1 MSQTI
6 NTLAQLQRLRDKS
19 VKDSTVK
26 LAQQKQLGVRYEN
39 NIKALGYLIQKT
51 GAGGLVNPSVEV
63 LKNVAGY
70 KGSLQRVIEWQEQEK
85 TLAKIKENRLQKNL
99 VKAACEEKIVAM
111 TLEDQREAE
120 AREQDVRDQKTLD
133 EIATQC
139 WLRQR
144 LNRG

>member
-1 MSQTI
+1 MSQVV
-6 NTLAQLQRLRDKS
+6 NTLAQLQRLRDKC

-26 LAQQKQLGVRYEN
+26 LAQQKQLGVRYDN

-51 GAGGLVNPSVEV
+51 SAGGSATPSVEV
-63 LKNVAGY
+63 LKNVVGY

-99 VKAACEEKIVAM
+99 VKAASEEKIVAI
-111 TLEDQREAE
+111 TLEEQREIAVRE
-120 AREQDVRDQKTLD
+120 RDVREQKMVD

-139 WLRQR
+139 WLRKR
-144 LNRG
+144 LHRN